1 MIHLV
6 SRIAVGW
13 AVVVA
18 LLALSYSVFTF
29 FFTLKLTIQQL
40 REQSRMVLIARKIGI
55 GAIIASVVVLCVV
68 IGSAIV

>member
-1 MIHLV
+1 V

-40 REQSRMVLIARKIGI
+40 REQSKMVLIARKIGI